1 MSSTTKRKL
10 RAEVLPARRR
20 TIGRLAEEAGVNV
33 ETVRFYERRGLL
45 GQPKTPASGWR
56 VYDSSAV
63 WILHYIKLGRQL
75 GFTLSELKAL
85 LAKVGTGRPFCKSV
99 QEAYELKIRLLG
111 HRIEQMK
118 RMRRDLKKA
127 LADCMKQSARGNCP
141 IAERCSAPLVVSL
154 GQKQEA
160 RNGH

>member
-10 RAEVLPARRR
+10 RTEVLPVKPR

-45 GQPKTPASGWR
+45 RQPKTPASGWR

>member
-10 RAEVLPARRR
+10 RAEVLPARPR

-45 GQPKTPASGWR
+45 RQPKTPASGWR